1 MARFPT
7 TIFLA
12 AFALLCCLVYGL
24 EDTISF
30 GVTREEHDAATVN
43 AASRLRRRQSAQL
56 PNKLGKSL
64 YWFGNFKVGDS
75 GVLKLLVDT
84 GSTDLLVN
92 PGLYVVN
99 LIHSIM

>member
-7 TIFLA
+7 FFLA
-12 AFALLCCLVYGL
+12 AFALSCSVVYGL

-43 AASRLRRRQSAQL
+43 AVSRFRKRQSGQL

-75 GVLKLLVDT
+75 GVLKLLIDT
-84 GSTDLLVN
+84 GSTDLLIN
-92 PGLYVVN
+92 PGVYVVG
-99 LIHSIM
+99 LSHSIM

>member
-7 TIFLA
+7 IILA

-30 GVTREEHDAATVN
+30 GVTREEHDAASVN
-43 AASRLRRRQSAQL
+43 AVSRFRKRQSGQL

-92 PGLYVVN
+92 PGVYVVD
-99 LIHSIM
+99 LTHSIV